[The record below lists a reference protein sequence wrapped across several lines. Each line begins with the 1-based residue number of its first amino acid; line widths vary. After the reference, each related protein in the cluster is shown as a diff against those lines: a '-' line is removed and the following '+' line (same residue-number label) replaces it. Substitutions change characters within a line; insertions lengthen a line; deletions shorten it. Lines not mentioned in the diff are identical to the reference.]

1 MKIPFLI
8 SIILYVYNRFGIR
21 ILIRFICKSLLL
33 KLNKLYLIFV
43 YSFRTSYSNKAFDI
57 SECCKLFEYNSKNK
71 NNVYKTFSCIK
82 DNYSFL
88 GNRLESFESV
98 DGDKYKWIKNNINS
112 ANRKF
117 INKKLKRVFDKDH
130 YLNKKFLLW
139 NYDCVNEYTWKNSS
153 NSSLIKI
160 EYDKLIDVK
169 IPWEISRLQFLTTI
183 LLFSKENLLRKE
195 RKKSYLYVKYHVLD
209 FILSNPPMFG
219 INWKSAMEVSIRGSN
234 IAVITDILIHEKF
247 LNNEEAN
254 LLFNSINDH
263 MMFVKDNLEWSYLS
277 RSNHYLSN
285 IIGLIV
291 MSYFLPKDKKNQ
303 KILNFAFNQ
312 LFNEI
317 DYQFEDDGGSIEGS
331 TSYHVFSNEMILI
344 GIYFYKKIG
353 FFEDNNKG
361 SLGNIFNKI
370 DQISNN
376 SKKINPAYEKLIFSK
391 LNKINYFSS
400 RCKRNNDL
408 LLQIGDNDS
417 GCFFP
422 FNIYQILGEKKYLH
436 RVLSVS
442 NSKIPF
448 YSFLNH
454 NKKPYNSNKNSF
466 IINNNLNE
474 FIKLRKKATCKR
486 KKNFFIKFTRKIDTK
501 NIRLDFF
508 SKFGLVSFSNKD
520 MSLFVVCKKHSNYF
534 NSGHKHNDN
543 LSIDLVVN
551 KKAIITDPGSF
562 CYTSNLNLRSTYR
575 NSISHFTP
583 RTKSMELTESSNL
596 PFYLDN
602 EFNADCEYL
611 DNLNFLGS
619 IKYKKTNIFRWI
631 RIDESGLFIKDLAE
645 NEDLSDYKVFK
656 NNKKASSSYGVLS
669 LDSIINREI
678 FKF

>member
-1 MKIPFLI
+1 MRISFLV
-8 SIILYVYNRFGIR
+8 SIFLYLYDRFGFN
-21 ILIRFICKSLLL
+21 ILIKFVCKSFLL
-33 KLNKLYLIFV
+33 KLNKLYLIFL
-43 YSFRTSYSNKAFDI
+43 YSFKTSYSNKAFNLN
-57 SECCKLFEYNSKNK
+57 ECSKLFEYNSKNK
-71 NNVYKTFSCIK
+71 NKVYKTFSYIK
-82 DNYSFL
+82 DNYSFI
-88 GNRLESFESV
+88 GNRLVNFESV
-98 DGDKYKWIKNNINS
+98 GEDKYKWTKNNINS

-117 INKKLKRVFDKDH
+117 VNKKLKRFFNKNH
-130 YLNKKFLLW
+130 YLNNKTLMW
-139 NYDCVNEYTWKNSS
+139 NYDCIRKYRWKNSS
-153 NSSLIKI
+153 NSSLTNI
-160 EYDKLIDVK
+160 EYDRLLDVK

-183 LLFSKENLLRKE
+183 LLFSKENHLRKD
-195 RKKSYLYVKYHVLD
+195 RKQNYLYVKYHVLD

-219 INWKSAMEVSIRGSN
+219 INWKSPMEVSIRGSN
-234 IAVITDILIHEKF
+234 IAVITDILFHEKF

-263 MMFVKDNLEWSYLS
+263 MMFVKNNLEWSYLS

-291 MSYFLPKDKKNQ
+291 MSYFLPKDEENK
-303 KILNFAFNQ
+303 KILSFAFNQ

-317 DYQFEDDGGSIEGS
+317 DYQFENDGGSIEGS

-353 FFEDNNKG
+353 FFEDSNKD
-361 SLGNIFNKI
+361 SLGSIFNKI
-370 DQISNN
+370 DEILNN
-376 SKKINPAYEKLIFSK
+376 SKKISPSYEKSMLLK
-391 LNKINYFSS
+391 LSKINYFSS
-400 RCKRNNDL
+400 KCIRNNDV

-436 RVLSVS
+436 RVLSLP
-442 NSKIPF
+442 NFKIPF
-448 YSFLNH
+448 YTFLKH
-454 NKKPYNSNKNSF
+454 NGKPYNSNKNF
-466 IINNNLNE
+466 LIINNNLND
-474 FIKLRKKATCKR
+474 FIKLRENATNSR
-486 KKNFFIKFTRKIDTK
+486 KKSFFIKFTRKIDTS
-501 NIRLDFF
+501 NIQLDFF
-508 SKFGLVSFSNKD
+508 RKFGLVSFRNKD

-551 KKAIITDPGSF
+551 KTAIITDPGSF
-562 CYTSNLNLRSTYR
+562 CYTSNLNLRSAYR
-575 NSISHFTP
+575 NSMSHFTP
-583 RTKSMELTESSNL
+583 RTKSMELTESRNL
-596 PFYLDN
+596 TFYLEN

-631 RIDESGLFIKDLAE
+631 RIDENGLFIKDLAE

-656 NNKKASSSYGVLS
+656 NNKKVSSSYGVLS
-669 LDSIINREI
+669 SESIINKEI